1 MSSSDL
7 SSTPKTG
14 MLHHVEINVS
24 SLEVSL
30 RFWQPLLLMLGYTQ
44 HRAGGAC
51 TPSIPFLGPAGIMSR
66 AASENRCSCETL
78 ARMNF
83 LVDSYADIRIFGF
96 PYVLSPSDDLPHRSL
111 QEPR

>member
-51 TPSIPFLGPAGIMSR
+51 TPSIPLLGPAGIMSR
-66 AASENRCSCETL
+66 AASETVDP
-78 ARMNF
+78 ARLWQEGTSWLINM
-83 LVDSYADIRIFGF
+83 RISV
-96 PYVLSPSDDLPHRSL
+96 YSDFRMS
-111 QEPR
+111 